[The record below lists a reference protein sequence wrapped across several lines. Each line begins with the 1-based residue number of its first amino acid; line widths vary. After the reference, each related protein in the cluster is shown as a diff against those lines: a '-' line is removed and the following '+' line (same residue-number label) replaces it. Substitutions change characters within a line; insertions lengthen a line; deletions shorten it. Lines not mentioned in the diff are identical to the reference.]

1 MERLKNEAE
10 KRLHE
15 LEAELE
21 KLRARTPPVHIPQIE
36 WRDVQAAIAG
46 LQPIAQ
52 GGQACVYVSNMKLPN
67 RDLEIPVAIKVYKQ
81 DDVFVPLASFQ
92 AEVLMIGFIAC
103 VRIGSMYDISFP
115 DYDSFHSRQIDA
127 FGRLRHERIVP
138 VLGFGST
145 SDNKSLCV
153 VFEPMR

>member
-10 KRLHE
+10 KRSHE

-92 AEVLMIGFIAC
+92 AEVLRKAC
-103 VRIGSMYDISFP
+103 VCAL
-115 DYDSFHSRQIDA
+115 FH
-127 FGRLRHERIVP
+127 
-138 VLGFGST
+138 
-145 SDNKSLCV
+145 
-153 VFEPMR
+153 